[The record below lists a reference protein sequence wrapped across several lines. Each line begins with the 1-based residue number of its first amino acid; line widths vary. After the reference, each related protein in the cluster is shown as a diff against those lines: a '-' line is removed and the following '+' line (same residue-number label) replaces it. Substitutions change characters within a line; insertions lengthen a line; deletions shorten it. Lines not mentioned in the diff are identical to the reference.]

1 MKMKTV
7 WVAALAMIFSS
18 LAQPLAAEERSGS
31 IVEVTL
37 SDGRM
42 VKGELLAVKSDALLV
57 FDRTAGQGRS
67 LDLRQVTRVMVF
79 KKPRALQGLAIGL
92 GVGLLTA
99 LITNAK
105 YDSEYAGLLYLI
117 IPPPAA
123 LLGGV
128 IGGIIGMPE
137 KFSLPGESSRSL
149 LQDLERLKRFARE
162 QDLEKADAPLFTE
175 GTVFNYDK
183 KNHKA
188 KRQRQF
194 RHRFRFLWSPGKH
207 KISGKSDF
215 RGENGSFWFVDKISS
230 KDKAV
235 YPFKPDSDLY
245 DSPAQWRIG
254 QLRLEYELT
263 PHFSSS
269 LEFNSG
275 EKLAG
280 WIRGYFS
287 YYSDDYARQCESTHY
302 VRNDYSLNSLLLGL
316 NWKPF
321 MPSFSQKHSIELGIA
336 AGPTQ
341 VQVKYRN
348 NLNSYQTALAW
359 SCEVHA
365 AYDYFHTE
373 DFSLGIFAEYHY
385 LRASFSSATFSGE
398 MVLFTLKRDSYIYGF
413 SRPTEVTFP
422 GHDIQ
427 LEGLAYGLRVG
438 LRF

>member
-1 MKMKTV
+1 MKTV

-18 LAQPLAAEERSGS
+18 LAQPLAARERRGS
-31 IVEVTL
+31 TIEVTMT
-37 SDGRM
+37 DGTL

-57 FDRTAGQGRS
+57 FDHTAGQGRS

-92 GVGLLTA
+92 GVGLLTT
-99 LITNAK
+99 LILNAK

-137 KFSLPGESSRSL
+137 KLSLPGESSRSL

-162 QDLEKADAPLFTE
+162 QDLEKAGAPLFTE
-175 GTVFNYDK
+175 GTAFNYEK
-183 KNHKA
+183 NNHKA
-188 KRQRQF
+188 KQQRQF

-230 KDKAV
+230 KDTAVFKA
-235 YPFKPDSDLY
+235 DSDLY
-245 DSPAQWRIG
+245 DFPAQWRIG
-254 QLRLEYELT
+254 KLRLEYELT

-275 EKLAG
+275 EELAG

-287 YYSDDYARQCESTHY
+287 YYSDDYARQCASTHY
-302 VRNDYSLNSLLLGL
+302 IHNEYSLNSLLLGL

-321 MPSFSQKHSIELGIA
+321 TPSFARKHSIELGIA
-336 AGPTQ
+336 AGPAQ
-341 VQVKYRN
+341 AQVKYRH
-348 NLNSYQTALAW
+348 NLNSYQKITALAW

-373 DFSLGIFAEYHY
+373 DFSLGIFAEYQY

-398 MVLFTLKRDSYIYGF
+398 MVLFTLKRDSYTYGF

-422 GHDIQ
+422 GHNIQ
-427 LEGLAYGLRVG
+427 LQGLAYGLRIG